1 MLKGLLNRTFRR
13 TRAGEEQEPTGIE
26 VLRGAVA
33 LFEQR
38 HLDLHWSRLG
48 EAGGCVRALE
58 AAYRTTWRECCR
70 A

>member
-1 MLKGLLNRTFRR
+1 MLKGLLTRAFRR
-13 TRAGEEQEPTGIE
+13 TRAGEEQEPSGVE

-33 LFEQR
+33 LFEQGR
-38 HLDLHWSRLG
+38 LELYWSRLG

-58 AAYRTTWRECCR
+58 AACRTMWRECCR